1 MKTKKYLVL
10 ACCLSYVILSVS
22 IYYGVDKTIDKK
34 VHNLKEEAI
43 SNLNSF
49 FETQPE
55 YVDLLYGPYDCSYKE
70 IEIPQPQEA
79 DVLSVIN
86 YMKYVDSTLTYGE
99 AETKIQQNLMKAWER
114 QYGNYKKLYELDIY
128 PTEDEKI
135 LQTGWAIKVI
145 CKKTDRVTIFKDGIE
160 TFLIF
165 PKQIAFKKTP
175 SVLYMPEPSVETIL
189 QNSLDFSLKDEKSN
203 LQPYY
208 KRGCTYNLISRME
221 SVISNE
227 YYLFNED
234 TGPGRIFYTDDYLSF
249 SHESSV
255 NCGGMHNN
263 IYEVIY
269 HRTQP
274 TTYSIKFVGDE
285 IVQSDKNGLTIAL
298 VGILTIIMSGAI
310 FLIVKK
316 QVK

>member
-10 ACCLSYVILSVS
+10 ACCLSYMILSVS
-22 IYYGVDKTIDKK
+22 IYYGVDKTIDRK

-79 DVLSVIN
+79 DVPSVIN
-86 YMKYVDSTLTYGE
+86 YINANPTLTYDE

-114 QYGNYKKLYELDIY
+114 QYGNYRKLYELDIY
-128 PTEDEKI
+128 PTEDGKI
-135 LQTGWAIKVI
+135 MQTGWAIKVI
-145 CKKTDRVTIFKDGIE
+145 CKKPAWATSFKDGIE

-165 PKQIAFKKTP
+165 PKQIAFKKTS

-208 KRGCTYNLISRME
+208 NRGCTYNLISRME

-234 TGPGRIFYTDDYLSF
+234 TDYGKISYGDGYSSF
-249 SHESSV
+249 TY
-255 NCGGMHNN
+255 GGMHNGF
-263 IYEVIY
+263 YEVIY

-274 TTYSIKFVGDE
+274 TTYSITFVGDE
-285 IVQSDKNGLTIAL
+285 IVQSDKNSLTIAL
-298 VGILTIIMSGAI
+298 IGLLTIIMSGAI